1 MFRFAMLAAFG
12 LALTSACAAVA
23 QTSPESQ
30 TGPESMTEAEINTE
44 LTALDHAMFEATF
57 DTCDLDRIRSLITD
71 DVEFYHDRSGLEI
84 TDADSF
90 MAQVNCLNWTQG
102 DDPQIR
108 RVLEPGSLTSRRL
121 GNYGAMQT
129 GRHSFYMVHDD
140 GSEQLLETAN
150 FIHIWRYSPDGWRIA
165 RIISYDHQDVDAAQ

>member
-1 MFRFAMLAAFG
+1 MFRITILAAIG
-12 LALTSACAAVA
+12 LALSPAAIA
-23 QTSPESQ
+23 Q
-30 TGPESMTEAEINTE
+30 TGPDSMSDAQIDAA
-44 LTALDHAMFEATF
+44 LTATDHAMFEATF
-57 DTCDLDRIRSLITD
+57 DTCDLDRVRSLITD

-90 MAQVNCLNWTQG
+90 MAQINCLNWTQG

-121 GNYGAMQT
+121 GDYGAMQT

-150 FIHIWRYSPDGWRIA
+150 FIHIWRYTPEGWQIA
-165 RIISYDHQDVDAAQ
+165 RIISYDHHEAE